1 MFFNCEDF
9 VLEIVDGKRRSD
21 LRDVWKLIALGASTL
36 LLL

>member
-21 LRDVWKLIALGASTL
+21 HREVWKLVALGATALFL
-36 LLL
+36 L